1 MSDLK
6 RILKKVD
13 ELRKSK
19 NYIQAVDLLE
29 NAYKKEKSS
38 NQLKTSLVELL
49 FEFGNQQNDELVAN
63 YNDAVI
69 IFKRITEIEP
79 KNYRA
84 HYNLGIAFQNL
95 TQLDKA
101 LEAFQTAIDL
111 KPDYYFCYYNIGL
124 VLEDKKD
131 LGKAIEYY
139 EKALKIEP
147 NFRYAKQAI
156 SELRELIGRHSEFE
170 NFIQLKSLML
180 MSNKVRIDLIQE
192 ILKITKSELIVLLI
206 KWGEK
211 FNFNLD
217 GDYLIINKET
227 LDDLFNELENESYAS
242 F

>member
-1 MSDLK
+1 MSELEK
-6 RILKKVD
+6 ILKETED
-13 ELRKSK
+13 LRKSK
-19 NYIQAVDLLE
+19 HYTEAINLLE
-29 NAYKKEKSS
+29 RAYKEHSSS
-38 NQLKTSLVELL
+38 NRLKTSLIDLL
-49 FEFGNQQNDELVAN
+49 FEFGGLQNDELVAN
-63 YNDAVI
+63 YNEAVV
-69 IFKRITEIEP
+69 IFKRITQIEP
-79 KNYRA
+79 KNYRG
-84 HYNLGIAFQNL
+84 HYNLGIALQNL
-95 TQLDKA
+95 NQFDEA
-101 LEAFQTAIDL
+101 IEAFQTAISI

>member
-1 MSDLK
+1 LSDLK

>member
-180 MSNKVRIDLIQE
+180 LSNKVRIDLIQE

>member
-1 MSDLK
+1 MSDLE
-6 RILKKVD
+6 RILKEVD

-19 NYIQAVDLLE
+19 NYVKAIDLLE
-29 NAYKKEKSS
+29 NAYKEEKSS
-38 NQLKTSLVELL
+38 NQLHTSLVELL

-63 YNDAVI
+63 YNDAVL
-69 IFKRITEIEP
+69 IFKRITEVEP

-95 TQLDKA
+95 NQLDKA

-124 VLEDKKD
+124 VLEDKND
-131 LGKAIEYY
+131 LGNAIEYY

-156 SELRELIGRHSEFE
+156 SELRELIGRHSKFE
-170 NFIQLKSLML
+170 NFDQLKSLML

-192 ILKITKSELIVLLI
+192 ILKITKSELIALLT

-227 LDDLFNELENESYAS
+227 LNDLFNELENES